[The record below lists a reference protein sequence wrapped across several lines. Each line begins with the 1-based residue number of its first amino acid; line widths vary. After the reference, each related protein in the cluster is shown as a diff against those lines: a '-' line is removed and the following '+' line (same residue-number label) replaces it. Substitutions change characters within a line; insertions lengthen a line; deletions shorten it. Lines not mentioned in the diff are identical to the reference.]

1 MKELFFAIDLPST
14 IYYLPFNMPSI
25 QILSDTLINKIAAGE
40 VVERPAS
47 VVKELLDN
55 ALDAKATQIDIEI
68 SQGGKKLIV
77 VRDNGIGIPPNELA
91 LAIQRHS
98 TSKIKE
104 IEDLFNIQTL
114 GFRGEALASMAS
126 VSQFTLKSRTKDHPA
141 HEICLDG
148 GKITSEGETGHPQG
162 TTVRVQNLFYQTP
175 ARLKFL
181 KSNDTELS
189 YIVDYITKAALAH
202 PNVAFKLTE
211 DGKKQLLTSGSSEL
225 KTCVLEIFGR
235 EPATSCYEISGGME
249 GLEVFGLVG
258 HPQVSRSHNRN
269 MYFFVNGRPV
279 KDKVLHHAV
288 MEGFRNLLMHGRYPF
303 IILFLHVPYQM
314 VDVNVHPAKTE
325 VRFSNSTL
333 IHRAVYETVRKTL
346 EEAPWMKEGG
356 PVVIQESHSRPEQS
370 WQSMPSTLTGGGN
383 LENGSPIKTSGMTS
397 YGSPPTQ
404 KQISFGKTPFAELT
418 VLGQLLGT
426 YIVCQAQQKLVLID
440 QHAAHERIGY
450 EKLLLQHQKG
460 EIVFQPLLVT
470 QNFDLNPSET
480 EILKKYLDELNSFGL
495 EIDFFG
501 GNTFVLRSIPV
512 LLQNRKLSIKDFVL
526 DLIGDLLE
534 KGKLTSLQD
543 KMGEVLAGIAC
554 HSAIR
559 AHDFLNL
566 DEMRALLKELDEY
579 HFTSFCPHG
588 RPVFVEVGEY
598 EIEKWFKRVV

>member
-1 MKELFFAIDLPST
+1 MTGELLLSFEFRNYSLK
-14 IYYLPFNMPSI
+14 NMPAI
-25 QILSDTLINKIAAGE
+25 HILPDTLINKIAAGE

-47 VVKELLDN
+47 VVKELIDN

-68 SQGGKKLIV
+68 SQGGKKLIA

-104 IEDLFNIQTL
+104 IDDLFNIQTL

-126 VSQFTLKSRTKDHPA
+126 VSQLTLKSRTKDHPA

-189 YIVDYITKAALAH
+189 YIVDHVTKAALAH

-211 DGKKQLLTSGSSEL
+211 EGKKQLLTSGSSEL
-225 KTCVLEIFGR
+225 KTSVLEIFGR
-235 EPATSCYEISGGME
+235 EPASSCYEISGGME
-249 GLEVFGLVG
+249 GLEVFGLLG

-346 EEAPWMKEGG
+346 EEAPWVKKNDLLTSRLDDLATNHSINQSTSQ
-356 PVVIQESHSRPEQS
+356 PVSQS
-370 WQSMPSTLTGGGN
+370 N
-383 LENGSPIKTSGMTS
+383 L
-397 YGSPPTQ
+397 Q

-426 YIVCQAQQKLVLID
+426 YIVCQVPEKLVLID

-460 EIVFQPLLVT
+460 EIASQPLLVT

-480 EILKKYLDELNSFGL
+480 EILKKYLDELKSFGL
-495 EIDFFG
+495 DMDFFG

-543 KMGEVLAGIAC
+543 KMGEMLASIAC

-566 DEMRALLKELDEY
+566 DQMRALLKELDEY

-588 RPVFVEVGEY
+588 RPVFVEVAEY
-598 EIEKWFKRVV
+598 EIEKWFKRIV